1 MKKLLCSL
9 FILSYSITSFA
20 FAAFC
25 PTRIDC
31 LANTQCMCSLG
42 ASSAY
47 SRYFYFEVKLQKGFY
62 YECNLKTSLFNSNIL
77 DSVSIPKGVEYQAP
91 SSPRFPSQF
100 IVNATS
106 MENDGEKIS
115 IRFLVPPSDMA
126 DDFQG
131 ICKIKDDSIKK
142 Y

>member
-1 MKKLLCSL
+1 MKKLLCVLIILFSSL
-9 FILSYSITSFA
+9 TSLA

-31 LANTQCMCSLG
+31 LVNTQCTCSLG

-47 SRYFYFEVKLQKGFY
+47 SRYFYFEVKLQKGFHY
-62 YECNLKTSLFNSNIL
+62 KCALKNPIFNSNIL
-77 DSVSIPKGVEYQAP
+77 DSITAPKGAQYQQP
-91 SSPRFPSQF
+91 SSPRFPLQF
-100 IVNATS
+100 NVDTTN
-106 MENDGEKIS
+106 MENDDEKIS

-131 ICKIKDDSIKK
+131 ICKTIIGND
-142 Y
+142 